1 MLRIIMAFATLFL
14 SLGSASAQT
23 ITASGFKIEWQV
35 VNRFRYF
42 RDPAFFRLHENAWR
56 QYLLHVDGLKL
67 DPEERDRLIART
79 SVLGSEHVLNDRN
92 IAFTNILR
100 KNFDWR
106 GWASKAEGA
115 TCYDPEKRRHLAC
128 GGIDKYMTPDS
139 HGIELWLTSLGADP
153 VPANV
158 TCVWSINGAEVAKA
172 PCGERVSGGGIALP
186 YPQGGEISVAA
197 EGEQPITVP
206 AKVRDLLIAA
216 MGDSFASGEGNPDV
230 PVEFD
235 EQRRFKNL
243 YPLRKDNHAGGSA
256 KWTDTLCHRSL
267 YGQHL
272 RAALQIGIENPQAA
286 VTFLDYSC
294 SGASIEDGILGPQA
308 YIEREGLT
316 EASSSSKP
324 LARPLSGDS
333 GDGQLNRLLREI
345 CLVKPEKKKGLVV
358 CPDGQFR
365 RPIDFLFLSVGGN
378 DVGFSNIAAWATI
391 REGTSASLAK
401 FFGATVSADD
411 FGQAMRDVLPQSYA
425 KLAKALEAALPLR
438 SAEDQ
443 VFDPSRVILSAYPD
457 LVTNERGELCE
468 AGEGDG
474 EDRYAANQSLDM
486 FQSWLSGRPKR
497 LAAAR
502 EQFAVLNRHMRDLS
516 GDHGWTFAGRAAEE
530 RMFDG
535 HGFCAQDPKRRAE
548 ATETL
553 MIPCWG
559 DAERPTQTCEQSW
572 SGEVKNWR
580 PYNPATQNYP
590 YALRQRWVRSFN
602 DAYMVMNQKVI
613 GRSGKIDEQASAGIF
628 SETTGAL
635 HPTAE
640 GHAAMADAL
649 LMDVRQTIRKILDPE
664 SVY

>member
-1 MLRIIMAFATLFL
+1 MTRFILAFATLFIWL
-14 SLGSASAQT
+14 SPASAQT
-23 ITASGFKIEWQV
+23 ITASGFRIEWQV
-35 VNRFRYF
+35 VNRFRFF
-42 RDPAFFRLHENAWR
+42 RDPVFFRQHENAWR
-56 QYLLHVDGLKL
+56 QYLLHVDGQDLG
-67 DPEERDRLIART
+67 PEERDRLVART
-79 SVLGSEHVLNDRN
+79 SVLGSEHVLNDRH
-92 IAFTNILR
+92 IAFTQILR

-106 GWASKAEGA
+106 GWASKSEGA

-128 GGIDKYMTPDS
+128 GGIDKYVTPDS
-139 HGIELWLTSLGADP
+139 HGVELWLTSLGSGP
-153 VPANV
+153 VPANL

-172 PCGERVSGGGIALP
+172 PCKERVSGGSIALP
-186 YPQGGEISVAA
+186 YPTGGEISVGV
-197 EGEQPITVP
+197 EGERPIIVS

-235 EQRRFKNL
+235 DQRRFKNL

-256 KWTDTLCHRSL
+256 RWTDTLCHRSL

-272 RAALQIGIENPQAA
+272 RAALQIGIENRQAA

-294 SGASIEDGILGPQA
+294 SGASIEDGILGPQD
-308 YIEREGLT
+308 YVEREGLT
-316 EASSSSKP
+316 SSPKP
-324 LARPLSGDS
+324 GARPLSGDS

-345 CLVKPEKKKGLVV
+345 CLEKPEKKNGLLT
-358 CPDGQFR
+358 CPGGKYR

-391 REGTSASLAK
+391 RDGTSASLAK
-401 FFGATVSADD
+401 FFGATVSADE

-425 KLAKALEAALPLR
+425 KLAKALEAALPIR
-438 SAEDQ
+438 SAADE
-443 VFDPSRVILSAYPD
+443 VFDPTRVILSAYPD

-468 AGEGDG
+468 AGEGDE
-474 EDRYAANQSLDM
+474 EDRYPANQSLDM
-486 FQSWLSGRPKR
+486 FSSWLSGRPKR
-497 LAAAR
+497 LAEAR
-502 EQFAVLNRHMRDLS
+502 QQFAALNRHMRDLS
-516 GDHGWTFAGRAAEE
+516 GDHGWTFAGRAAEDS
-530 RMFDG
+530 MFDG
-535 HGFCAQDPKRRAE
+535 HGFCAQDQKRREE

-572 SGEVKNWR
+572 SGEVKTWR

-602 DAYMVMNQKVI
+602 DAYLVLNQKVM
-613 GRSGKIDEQASAGIF
+613 GRAGKIDEQSSAGIF

-649 LMDVRQTIRKILDPE
+649 LLDIRPMIATILEPE